1 MAAKPLEIH
10 PAALAEL
17 ESALRWYLER
27 SRTAAQNFVSEVDE
41 AVILVLQSPSTW
53 PTGEYST
60 HKFVLRRFPF
70 AIVYREKVS
79 TVQVLA
85 FAHGH
90 RRPGYWKDRL

>member
-41 AVILVLQSPSTW
+41 AVILNSPVT
-53 PTGEYST
+53 
-60 HKFVLRRFPF
+60 FPV
-70 AIVYREKVS
+70 AYR
-79 TVQVLA
+79 
-85 FAHGH
+85 
-90 RRPGYWKDRL
+90 